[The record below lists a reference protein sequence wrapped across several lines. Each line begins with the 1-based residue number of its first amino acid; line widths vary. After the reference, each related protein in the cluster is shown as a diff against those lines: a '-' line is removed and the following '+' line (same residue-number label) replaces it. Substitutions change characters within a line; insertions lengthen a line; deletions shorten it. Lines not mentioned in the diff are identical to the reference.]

1 MKRLSRTIMTAM
13 LVALLAFSLVGCKS
27 TAKVEPIP
35 PAPVEPAPE
44 PVTPVEPAPELVEVP
59 EPEPM
64 PEPAPPAPAP
74 VAEEPK
80 ELVLPYGVQEIVKND
95 DGAKVFDLI
104 IVHTNDLNGNIYSE
118 NGGLGLARLS
128 TALKA
133 GRALTDNWLLL
144 NSGNV
149 GEVPA
154 EAAMLAAE
162 VVDELGYDAYTPQ
175 AVQLATGIAGTK
187 KALPLSANALDA
199 NGYLVAQPYQV
210 YTYNG
215 FKVGVVG
222 LVAPKP
228 IQGVSFT
235 SDLILDNAQYAVDM
249 AQDYVDY
256 IVVLSDL
263 GSKGDLTSEMV
274 AQNIDGIDLIV
285 DGNGSA
291 MAKTVNGTLIV
302 RADEMLKSVGG
313 VQVSVAN
320 GKVKSVV
327 PMILPAA
334 DVLDPA
340 KSAIA
345 KAYEPFAR
353 AMGYTLQVSVPEDP
367 AIVSMIGATPKPM
380 VKAEV
385 PAKVEAPAPAP
396 EVKEEAPAPA
406 PAPVA
411 EEPKELVLPYGVQEI
426 VKNDDGAKVFDLI
439 IVHTNDL
446 NGNIYSENG
455 GLGLARLSTALKAG
469 RALTDNWLLLNS
481 GNVGEV
487 PAEAA
492 MLAAEVVDELGYDA
506 YTPQAV
512 QLATGI
518 AGTKK
523 ALPLSANALDANG
536 YLVAQPYQVYTY
548 NGFKV
553 GVVGL
558 VAPKAI
564 QGVSFTSDLILD
576 NAQYAV
582 DMAQDY
588 VDYIVVLSDLGSKGD
603 LTSEMVA
610 QNIDGID
617 LIVDGNGSA
626 MAKTVNGTLIV
637 RADEMLKSVGGV
649 QVSVA
654 NGKVKSVVP
663 MILPAADV
671 LDPAKSAIAKAYE
684 PFARA
689 MGYTL
694 QVSVPEDPAI
704 VSMIGATPKPM
715 VKAEVPAKVEAPA
728 PAPEVKEE
736 APAPAPAPVAEE
748 PKELV
753 LPYGVQEIVK
763 NDDGAKVFDLII
775 VHTNDLN
782 GNIYSE
788 NGGLGLARLSTALKA
803 GRALTDNWL
812 LLNSGNV
819 GEVPAEAAM
828 LAAEVVDELGY
839 DAYTPQAVQLATGIA
854 GTKKALPLSAN
865 ALDANGYL
873 VAQPYQVYTYNG
885 FKVGVVGLVA
895 PKPIQGVSFT
905 SDLILDNAQYA
916 VDMAQDYVDYIVVL
930 SDLGS
935 KGDLT
940 SEMVAQNIDG
950 IDLIVD
956 GNGSAMA
963 KTVNGTLIV
972 RADEMLKSVGG
983 VQVSVANGKVK
994 SVVPMILPAAD
1005 VLDPAKSAIAK
1016 AYEPFA
1022 RAMGYTLQVS
1032 VPEDPAIASMIG
1044 ATPKPMVKAE
1054 VPAKVEAPAPAPA
1067 PAPVAVEPEPV
1078 EYPLGVFEIV
1088 KNADG
1093 ANEFDLFV
1101 VHTNDVHGRVVSSE
1115 DNIGYS
1121 KLATM
1126 LKVGRGITDNI
1137 LVLDAGDVTHGTN
1150 VVNMFEGETVGV
1162 LLDMLG
1168 YDAVVP
1174 GNHDFNY
1181 GVDRLL
1187 EAAEIAENYTDIKVL
1202 SANVLDENG
1211 YMLFQPYQVY
1221 NFNDFTIGVVG
1232 LTTPDTA
1239 TKTHPKNVEGV
1250 YFANEEIFE
1259 IGQQA
1264 IDMAK
1269 QYVDYIVVLGH
1280 IGMDP
1285 DGASGLTTDKI
1296 VSNIKG
1302 IDLFVDG
1309 HSHTLLKQGM
1319 KIGDTMI
1326 VSAGEYME
1334 NLGLVQIHV
1343 KNDEVTAVYPMMISA
1358 ADVWN
1363 AKDSDLAKM
1372 YGIAEVPNDAE
1383 VDEYLGYMTAKLD
1396 AKLNTVIATVPEML
1410 DGERANV
1417 RTKPTNLSRLIT
1429 RAMTAESGA
1438 DFTITNG
1445 GGIRASIDA
1454 GEVTI
1459 GEVINVLPFT
1469 NIVTVVE
1476 VTGADV
1482 YAALEHGY
1490 SKLPETNGAFSQ
1502 TDLQVVYNRYGK
1514 PGSRILRVLLN
1525 GKAIDK
1531 NATYK
1536 VATNDFMAAGGDGYT
1551 MFGKVLSEGSLLSD
1565 VFIEF
1570 LSKNYPAK

>member
-74 VAEEPK
+74 APVAEEPK
-80 ELVLPYGVQEIVKND
+80 ELVYPYGVQEIVKSD
-95 DGAKVFDLI
+95 SGAKVFDLI

-187 KALPLSANALDA
+187 NALPLSANALDA

-210 YTYNG
+210 YNYNG

-385 PAKVEAPAPAP
+385 PAKAEAPAPAP
-396 EVKEEAPAPA
+396 VVKEE
-406 PAPVA
+406 
-411 EEPKELVLPYGVQEI
+411 
-426 VKNDDGAKVFDLI
+426 
-439 IVHTNDL
+439 
-446 NGNIYSENG
+446 
-455 GLGLARLSTALKAG
+455 
-469 RALTDNWLLLNS
+469 
-481 GNVGEV
+481 
-487 PAEAA
+487 
-492 MLAAEVVDELGYDA
+492 
-506 YTPQAV
+506 
-512 QLATGI
+512 
-518 AGTKK
+518 
-523 ALPLSANALDANG
+523 
-536 YLVAQPYQVYTY
+536 
-548 NGFKV
+548 
-553 GVVGL
+553 
-558 VAPKAI
+558 
-564 QGVSFTSDLILD
+564 
-576 NAQYAV
+576 
-582 DMAQDY
+582 
-588 VDYIVVLSDLGSKGD
+588 
-603 LTSEMVA
+603 
-610 QNIDGID
+610 
-617 LIVDGNGSA
+617 
-626 MAKTVNGTLIV
+626 
-637 RADEMLKSVGGV
+637 
-649 QVSVA
+649 
-654 NGKVKSVVP
+654 
-663 MILPAADV
+663 
-671 LDPAKSAIAKAYE
+671 
-684 PFARA
+684 
-689 MGYTL
+689 
-694 QVSVPEDPAI
+694 
-704 VSMIGATPKPM
+704 
-715 VKAEVPAKVEAPA
+715 
-728 PAPEVKEE
+728 
-736 APAPAPAPVAEE
+736 
-748 PKELV
+748 
-753 LPYGVQEIVK
+753 
-763 NDDGAKVFDLII
+763 
-775 VHTNDLN
+775 
-782 GNIYSE
+782 
-788 NGGLGLARLSTALKA
+788 
-803 GRALTDNWL
+803 
-812 LLNSGNV
+812 
-819 GEVPAEAAM
+819 
-828 LAAEVVDELGY
+828 
-839 DAYTPQAVQLATGIA
+839 
-854 GTKKALPLSAN
+854 
-865 ALDANGYL
+865 
-873 VAQPYQVYTYNG
+873 
-885 FKVGVVGLVA
+885 
-895 PKPIQGVSFT
+895 
-905 SDLILDNAQYA
+905 
-916 VDMAQDYVDYIVVL
+916 
-930 SDLGS
+930 
-935 KGDLT
+935 
-940 SEMVAQNIDG
+940 
-950 IDLIVD
+950 
-956 GNGSAMA
+956 
-963 KTVNGTLIV
+963 
-972 RADEMLKSVGG
+972 
-983 VQVSVANGKVK
+983 
-994 SVVPMILPAAD
+994 
-1005 VLDPAKSAIAK
+1005 
-1016 AYEPFA
+1016 
-1022 RAMGYTLQVS
+1022 
-1032 VPEDPAIASMIG
+1032 
-1044 ATPKPMVKAE
+1044 
-1054 VPAKVEAPAPAPA
+1054 APAPA

-1088 KNADG
+1088 KNDDG
-1093 ANEFDLFV
+1093 AKEFDLFV

-1115 DNIGYS
+1115 DNVGYS

-1168 YDAVVP
+1168 YDAVAP

-1221 NFNDFTIGVVG
+1221 NFNDFTVGVVG

-1269 QYVDYIVVLGH
+1269 QYVDYIIVLGH

-1319 KIGDTMI
+1319 KIGDTMV

-1334 NLGLVQIHV
+1334 NLGLVQLHV

-1363 AKDSDLAKM
+1363 AKDSDLAKQ

-1459 GEVINVLPFT
+1459 GEVIDVLPFT
-1469 NIVTVVE
+1469 NIITVVE

-1514 PGSRILRVLLN
+1514 PGNRILRVLLN

>member
-44 PVTPVEPAPELVEVP
+44 PVPPVEPAPELVAV
-59 EPEPM
+59 
-64 PEPAPPAPAP
+64 PAPAPAPAPAP
-74 VAEEPK
+74 VVEEPK
-80 ELVLPYGVQEIVKND
+80 ELVYPYGVQEIVKND
-95 DGAKVFDLI
+95 DGAKVFDLF

-149 GEVPA
+149 GEIPA

-210 YTYNG
+210 YNYNG

-235 SDLILDNAQYAVDM
+235 SDVILDNAQYAVDM
-249 AQDYVDY
+249 ARDYVDF

-263 GSKGDLTSEMV
+263 GSKGNLTSEMV
-274 AQNIDGIDLIV
+274 ARNIDGIDLIV

-302 RADEMLKSVGG
+302 RADEMLRSVGG

-320 GKVKSVV
+320 GKVKSVY

-367 AIVSMIGATPKPM
+367 AIVSMIGATPKPK
-380 VKAEV
+380 VKAAV
-385 PAKVEAPAPAP
+385 PAKAPA
-396 EVKEEAPAPA
+396 
-406 PAPVA
+406 
-411 EEPKELVLPYGVQEI
+411 
-426 VKNDDGAKVFDLI
+426 
-439 IVHTNDL
+439 
-446 NGNIYSENG
+446 
-455 GLGLARLSTALKAG
+455 KA
-469 RALTDNWLLLNS
+469 
-481 GNVGEV
+481 
-487 PAEAA
+487 
-492 MLAAEVVDELGYDA
+492 
-506 YTPQAV
+506 
-512 QLATGI
+512 
-518 AGTKK
+518 
-523 ALPLSANALDANG
+523 
-536 YLVAQPYQVYTY
+536 
-548 NGFKV
+548 
-553 GVVGL
+553 
-558 VAPKAI
+558 
-564 QGVSFTSDLILD
+564 
-576 NAQYAV
+576 
-582 DMAQDY
+582 
-588 VDYIVVLSDLGSKGD
+588 
-603 LTSEMVA
+603 
-610 QNIDGID
+610 
-617 LIVDGNGSA
+617 
-626 MAKTVNGTLIV
+626 
-637 RADEMLKSVGGV
+637 
-649 QVSVA
+649 
-654 NGKVKSVVP
+654 
-663 MILPAADV
+663 
-671 LDPAKSAIAKAYE
+671 
-684 PFARA
+684 
-689 MGYTL
+689 
-694 QVSVPEDPAI
+694 
-704 VSMIGATPKPM
+704 
-715 VKAEVPAKVEAPA
+715 
-728 PAPEVKEE
+728 
-736 APAPAPAPVAEE
+736 
-748 PKELV
+748 
-753 LPYGVQEIVK
+753 
-763 NDDGAKVFDLII
+763 
-775 VHTNDLN
+775 
-782 GNIYSE
+782 
-788 NGGLGLARLSTALKA
+788 
-803 GRALTDNWL
+803 
-812 LLNSGNV
+812 
-819 GEVPAEAAM
+819 
-828 LAAEVVDELGY
+828 
-839 DAYTPQAVQLATGIA
+839 
-854 GTKKALPLSAN
+854 
-865 ALDANGYL
+865 
-873 VAQPYQVYTYNG
+873 
-885 FKVGVVGLVA
+885 
-895 PKPIQGVSFT
+895 
-905 SDLILDNAQYA
+905 
-916 VDMAQDYVDYIVVL
+916 
-930 SDLGS
+930 
-935 KGDLT
+935 
-940 SEMVAQNIDG
+940 
-950 IDLIVD
+950 
-956 GNGSAMA
+956 
-963 KTVNGTLIV
+963 
-972 RADEMLKSVGG
+972 
-983 VQVSVANGKVK
+983 
-994 SVVPMILPAAD
+994 
-1005 VLDPAKSAIAK
+1005 
-1016 AYEPFA
+1016 
-1022 RAMGYTLQVS
+1022 
-1032 VPEDPAIASMIG
+1032 
-1044 ATPKPMVKAE
+1044 
-1054 VPAKVEAPAPAPA
+1054 EAPAPAPA
-1067 PAPVAVEPEPV
+1067 PAPVVEEPKPV
-1078 EYPLGVFEIV
+1078 EYPLGVFEIM

-1101 VHTNDVHGRVVSSE
+1101 VHTNDVHGRVYSSE
-1115 DNIGYS
+1115 NSVGYS

-1137 LVLDAGDVTHGTN
+1137 LLLDAGDVTHGTN

-1168 YDAVVP
+1168 YDAVAP

-1187 EAAEIAENYTDIKVL
+1187 EAAELAEKYTDIKVL

-1221 NFNDFTIGVVG
+1221 NFNDFTVGVVG

-1264 IDMAK
+1264 IDIAK
-1269 QYVDYIVVLGH
+1269 QYVDYIIVLGH

-1296 VSNIKG
+1296 VNNIKG

-1319 KIGDTMI
+1319 KIGDTMV
-1326 VSAGEYME
+1326 VSTGGYME

-1343 KNDEVTAVYPMMISA
+1343 KNDEVTAVYPMVIPA

-1363 AKDSDLAKM
+1363 AKDSDLAKQ

-1396 AKLNTVIATVPEML
+1396 SKLNTVIATVPEKL

-1429 RAMTAESGA
+1429 RAMTAASGA

-1469 NIVTVVE
+1469 NIITVVE
-1476 VTGADV
+1476 ATGADV

-1490 SKLPETNGAFSQ
+1490 SMLPETNGAFSQ

-1525 GKAIDK
+1525 GKPIDK

-1570 LSKNYPAK
+1570 LSENYPAK

>member
-1 MKRLSRTIMTAM
+1 MGYTLQVSVPEDPAVVSMIGATPKPMVKAE
-13 LVALLAFSLVGCKS
+13 APK
-27 TAKVEPIP
+27 KVE
-35 PAPVEPAPE
+35 E
-44 PVTPVEPAPELVEVP
+44 
-59 EPEPM
+59 
-64 PEPAPPAPAP
+64 PAPAP
-74 VAEEPK
+74 VMEEKPAPMVEEAK
-80 ELVLPYGVQEIVKND
+80 ELVYPYGVQEIVKND
-95 DGAKVFDLI
+95 GGAKVFDLF

-133 GRALTDNWLLL
+133 GRAITDNWLLL

-263 GSKGDLTSEMV
+263 GSEGDITSEMV

-302 RADEMLKSVGG
+302 RADEMLRSVGG
-313 VQVSVAN
+313 VQVSIAN
-320 GKVKSVV
+320 GKVKSVY
-327 PMILPAA
+327 PMLLPAA

-340 KSAIA
+340 KSAVA

-367 AIVSMIGATPKPM
+367 AVVSMIGATPKPM
-380 VKAEV
+380 VKAEA
-385 PAKVEAPAPAP
+385 PKKVE
-396 EVKEEAPAPA
+396 EPA
-406 PAPVA
+406 PAPVM
-411 EEPKELVLPYGVQEI
+411 EEK
-426 VKNDDGAKVFDLI
+426 
-439 IVHTNDL
+439 
-446 NGNIYSENG
+446 
-455 GLGLARLSTALKAG
+455 
-469 RALTDNWLLLNS
+469 
-481 GNVGEV
+481 
-487 PAEAA
+487 PA
-492 MLAAEVVDELGYDA
+492 
-506 YTPQAV
+506 
-512 QLATGI
+512 
-518 AGTKK
+518 
-523 ALPLSANALDANG
+523 
-536 YLVAQPYQVYTY
+536 
-548 NGFKV
+548 
-553 GVVGL
+553 
-558 VAPKAI
+558 
-564 QGVSFTSDLILD
+564 
-576 NAQYAV
+576 
-582 DMAQDY
+582 
-588 VDYIVVLSDLGSKGD
+588 
-603 LTSEMVA
+603 
-610 QNIDGID
+610 
-617 LIVDGNGSA
+617 
-626 MAKTVNGTLIV
+626 
-637 RADEMLKSVGGV
+637 
-649 QVSVA
+649 
-654 NGKVKSVVP
+654 
-663 MILPAADV
+663 
-671 LDPAKSAIAKAYE
+671 
-684 PFARA
+684 
-689 MGYTL
+689 
-694 QVSVPEDPAI
+694 
-704 VSMIGATPKPM
+704 PM
-715 VKAEVPAKVEAPA
+715 VEEV
-728 PAPEVKEE
+728 
-736 APAPAPAPVAEE
+736 
-748 PKELV
+748 
-753 LPYGVQEIVK
+753 
-763 NDDGAKVFDLII
+763 
-775 VHTNDLN
+775 
-782 GNIYSE
+782 
-788 NGGLGLARLSTALKA
+788 
-803 GRALTDNWL
+803 
-812 LLNSGNV
+812 
-819 GEVPAEAAM
+819 M
-828 LAAEVVDELGY
+828 
-839 DAYTPQAVQLATGIA
+839 
-854 GTKKALPLSAN
+854 
-865 ALDANGYL
+865 
-873 VAQPYQVYTYNG
+873 
-885 FKVGVVGLVA
+885 
-895 PKPIQGVSFT
+895 
-905 SDLILDNAQYA
+905 
-916 VDMAQDYVDYIVVL
+916 
-930 SDLGS
+930 
-935 KGDLT
+935 
-940 SEMVAQNIDG
+940 
-950 IDLIVD
+950 
-956 GNGSAMA
+956 
-963 KTVNGTLIV
+963 
-972 RADEMLKSVGG
+972 
-983 VQVSVANGKVK
+983 
-994 SVVPMILPAAD
+994 
-1005 VLDPAKSAIAK
+1005 
-1016 AYEPFA
+1016 
-1022 RAMGYTLQVS
+1022 
-1032 VPEDPAIASMIG
+1032 
-1044 ATPKPMVKAE
+1044 
-1054 VPAKVEAPAPAPA
+1054 
-1067 PAPVAVEPEPV
+1067 PV

-1088 KNADG
+1088 KNDDG

-1101 VHTNDVHGRVVSSE
+1101 VHTNDVHGRVFSSE
-1115 DNIGYS
+1115 DNVGYS

-1126 LKVGRGITDNI
+1126 LKVGRGLTDNI

-1150 VVNMFEGETVGV
+1150 IVNMFEGETVGV

-1168 YDAVVP
+1168 FDAVVP

-1187 EAAEIAENYTDIKVL
+1187 EAAELAEKYTDIKVI

-1221 NFNDFTIGVVG
+1221 NFNDFTVGVVG

-1264 IDMAK
+1264 IDLAK

-1285 DGASGLTTDKI
+1285 DGASGLTSDKI
-1296 VSNIKG
+1296 VENIDG

-1309 HSHTLLKQGM
+1309 HSHTVLKQGM
-1319 KIGDTMI
+1319 KINDTMI

-1343 KNDEVTAVYPMMISA
+1343 KNDEVTAIYPMLIPA

-1363 AKDSDLAKM
+1363 AKDSDLAKT

-1383 VDEYLGYMTAKLD
+1383 VEEYLGYMNAKLD
-1396 AKLNTVIATVPEML
+1396 AKLNTVIATVPEVL

-1429 RAMTAESGA
+1429 RAMTSESGA

-1454 GEVTI
+1454 GDVTI

-1502 TDLQVVYNRYGK
+1502 TDLQVVYNRFGK
-1514 PGSRILRVLLN
+1514 PGKRILRVLLN
-1525 GKAIDK
+1525 GKPIDK
-1531 NATYK
+1531 DATYK